1 MLHRTKK
8 KVKPIISK
16 INKENKLYRDE
27 VRIRVHNRRTI
38 RGACMICATSS
49 WRPFTQQHGTSADV
63 WVTSALFPKR
73 DSTLGKCFSFF
84 CFPWTF
90 ACPFFFHRKA
100 TAVWTDVVLAAPPTH
115 HALTPLAAR
124 KTGFPAFSGPPVV
137 ERPLAAPSVSPAADD
152 RFVGN
157 FLVQMKSRQFRWP
170 LVVVTTTYIN
180 AVATFT
186 KVELVS
192 QYALSGSRTRS

>member
-63 WVTSALFPKR
+63 WVTSVLFPKR

-100 TAVWTDVVLAAPPTH
+100 TAVWTDVDAHSSCGPANASRINTACCTENSIPGILRPSCRWAPVGRSISVSSCWR
-115 HALTPLAAR
+115 PLCWE
-124 KTGFPAFSGPPVV
+124 FSGTD
-137 ERPLAAPSVSPAADD
+137 EKSSV
-152 RFVGN
+152 
-157 FLVQMKSRQFRWP
+157 
-170 LVVVTTTYIN
+170 
-180 AVATFT
+180 
-186 KVELVS
+186 
-192 QYALSGSRTRS
+192 